1 MREIKFRAWSGGQFP
16 KMEDFVT
23 IMDGKHWDCYHDCEI
38 KGRAIMQYTGL
49 KDKFGK
55 EIYEGDIVG
64 SYSSIG
70 VVKYG
75 ECFINGQEYDCWG
88 FYLDDEDKELL
99 RYSEQKYSDYKI
111 IGNIYESPKLLE
123 NTKT

>member
-1 MREIKFRAWSGGQFP
+1 MNREIKFRVWFP
-16 KMEDFVT
+16 NHDKMWFTDMFH
-23 IMDGKHWDCYHDCEI
+23 MKHLIRKENRKDYP
-38 KGRAIMQYTGL
+38 IMQYTGL